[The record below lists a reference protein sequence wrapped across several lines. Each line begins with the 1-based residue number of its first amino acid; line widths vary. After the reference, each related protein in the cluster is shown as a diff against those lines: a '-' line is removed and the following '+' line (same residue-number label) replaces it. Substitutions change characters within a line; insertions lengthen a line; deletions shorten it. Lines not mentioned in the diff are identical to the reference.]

1 MKILLGSL
9 LLFFMGLVNAGEDS
23 MSVNI
28 DPNQTQFTITLPA
41 NPTTGY
47 QWTVK
52 KYDKSFLQLITSHYI
67 SPQTNLIGAG
77 GQMQFKF
84 ELVKGET
91 YPKNTI
97 MQFKYARP
105 WEPESGTLKN
115 VTVNFQKVDLNR
127 NH

>member
-9 LLFFMGLVNAGEDS
+9 LLFFIGLGNAGGDS

-52 KYDKSFLQLITSHYI
+52 KYDKSFLQLVASHYI
-67 SPQTNLIGAG
+67 SPQTNLMGAG

-84 ELVKGET
+84 ELVEGET
-91 YPKNTI
+91 YPKNTT

-105 WEPESGTLKN
+105 WEPENGTLKN
-115 VTVNFQKVDLNR
+115 VTVNFQKD
-127 NH
+127 